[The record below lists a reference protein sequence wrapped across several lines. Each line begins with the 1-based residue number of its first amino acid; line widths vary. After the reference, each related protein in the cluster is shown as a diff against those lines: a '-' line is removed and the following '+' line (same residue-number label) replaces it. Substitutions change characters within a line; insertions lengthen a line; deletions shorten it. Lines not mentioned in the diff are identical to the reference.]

1 MLRSIGLNFF
11 NFLQGKGYYIV
22 AEAKAGYMI
31 KSHLRKQLY
40 KKNFKS
46 LVTEM
51 TGRIGILSIQG
62 PKR

>member
-1 MLRSIGLNFF
+1 
-11 NFLQGKGYYIV
+11 
-22 AEAKAGYMI
+22 MI